1 MIQRRSTLLLVA
13 AVICLL
19 SGCTLIK
26 GTLQLPDMIIEA
38 LLPFSRRQQPPDA
51 VEVQSLVIRFA
62 DHYIQGVT
70 RSMQYIK
77 RDGKPIEPR
86 ELTRR
91 RIQYT
96 NDVLAIATGSNAY
109 ANLID
114 MVVLVTL
121 TRLRVEGYWARQGND
136 PSLER
141 IMQVFV
147 DADRQ
152 IWRIS
157 GSMLTAEQQSELR
170 SSLQNW
176 KKKNPKLRLAPDLS
190 DLDFVAE
197 IRDFNQS
204 RRSSSQT
211 SVFNLLMIDPLA
223 GLDPAAKEL
232 AETRM
237 MAERALF
244 LSRHLPELI
253 RWETEFLTM
262 NTLDNPEIKKLLSD
276 TTQMAESANRFS
288 EATAK
293 LPDVIAAERAQLVA
307 TLKSERQ
314 GLTALATES
323 KHALAAGK
331 QMADSANATL
341 KSFQVVV
348 AQLQSQPS
356 DPKSEPFRI
365 ADYITAASELTRTS
379 ERLVTLL
386 EAFNETIAPA
396 NIDHLTSRADA
407 LGRQFEAQSRSVVD
421 YAFRKTLI
429 AGALLCAMV
438 LSALLIY
445 QFLAA
450 GLHRWLIRQAG
461 PRA

>member
-1 MIQRRSTLLLVA
+1 MPTRRSRLLVTAIAILLLP
-13 AVICLL
+13 
-19 SGCTLIK
+19 GCTLVK
-26 GTLQLPDMIIEA
+26 GTLQIPDMIIDA

-62 DHYIQGVT
+62 DHYLQGVT

-77 RDGKPIEPR
+77 RDGKRIEPR

-96 NDVLAIATGSNAY
+96 NDVLAIATGSNPY

-141 IMQVFV
+141 IMQVFT
-147 DADRQ
+147 DGDRQ

-157 GSMLTAEQQSELR
+157 GSMLTPDQQSELR
-170 SSLQNW
+170 TSLLNW
-176 KKKNPKLRLAPDLS
+176 KAKNPKLRLAPDMS

-197 IRDFNQS
+197 IRDFNQA
-204 RRSSSQT
+204 RRSSNQA
-211 SVFNLLMIDPLA
+211 SVFNLLMIDPLS

-237 MAERALF
+237 MAERAMF
-244 LSRHLPELI
+244 LSRHMPELI

-293 LPDVIAAERAQLVA
+293 LPDVIAAERAQLIT
-307 TLKSERQ
+307 TLKTERQ
-314 GLTALATES
+314 GLTTLATES
-323 KHALAAGK
+323 KNALAAGK

-341 KSFQVVV
+341 RSFQAVV
-348 AQLQSQPS
+348 AQLQSKPS
-356 DPKSEPFRI
+356 DPNSEPFRI
-365 ADYITAASELTRTS
+365 GDYVTAASELTRTS
-379 ERLVTLL
+379 ERLIALL
-386 EAFNETIAPA
+386 GAFNDTIAPD
-396 NIDHLTSRADA
+396 NIQHVSNRVDELSRQVEARSRA
-407 LGRQFEAQSRSVVD
+407 VVD

-429 AGALLCAMV
+429 AGALLCVMV
-438 LSALLIY
+438 LTAVLLY
-445 QFLAA
+445 QMLAA
-450 GLHRWLIRQAG
+450 GLLHRLVG
-461 PRA
+461 TTKPSN